1 METNIDTINI
11 SDLAC
16 ATALVCEGIFP
27 VNFIKE
33 PYSQRIDIVFPLTKI
48 TNKVIEDFWSGKHK
62 CVSREYYENLK
73 MLKNR
78 IYSLKTHGK

>member
-27 VNFIKE
+27 VNFTKDPSSPKIE
-33 PYSQRIDIVFPLTKI
+33 IVFPLTKD
-48 TNKVIEDFWSGKHK
+48 TNNVIEAFWLGKHK

-78 IYSLKTHGK
+78 IYSLKNNGE

>member
-1 METNIDTINI
+1 MDSNIDTIKI

-33 PYSQRIDIVFPLTKI
+33 PSSQKIDIVFPLTKI
-48 TNKVIEDFWSGKHK
+48 TNKVIEDFWLGKHK
-62 CVSREYYENLK
+62 CVSREYFENLK

-78 IYSLKTHGK
+78 IYSLKNYGE